1 MSLDITVIKRDGR
14 EEDFSENKIA
24 MSIFSAANEA
34 GGDDFELAE
43 ELTEQLIEII
53 DSGDFDDEISTST
66 LQEMI
71 EKLLIET
78 GHAKTAKAY
87 ILSAADRARI
97 REMDSSLMKS
107 FEDITFTSPEESDM
121 KRENANIDSSTAMG
135 TMLKYGSEGAKTFNL
150 LHLIS
155 KDIADAHASGDI
167 HIHDLDFY
175 SLTET
180 CIAKDTLLSVKI
192 NGVEMTVTAEQLS
205 DYFNLDTVDEWKKAK
220 NVQILSNGK
229 YVGVKAMVKH
239 TSADKHMMN
248 IVTPTGELHVTDDH
262 KISIIKDNKIVDEK
276 VSDVHTGDV
285 LSIPNIDI
293 DRYNLDKI
301 DIIELYKGD
310 NFVIANTEE
319 VLENIKRSG
328 NWKAFCKGFNYENG
342 RNRSL
347 RTGRTKLTIQEYK
360 SIENL
365 CTMSHSDLKIRYKR
379 SRGEETINAV
389 VPLTFELGNIIGLM
403 YTEGSIT
410 EHISSQQ
417 KSPVKKACFC
427 NYNEDLIQ
435 QFNKNYS
442 TVFNNPYINARK
454 HNGRHTGSVLSGYLQ
469 YELFHGI
476 FGTKYSTDD
485 IRLAQWM
492 FSANKDFVNGLIAG
506 IIDGDGTV
514 QKDGYRV
521 IISSVSKEFLKDI
534 QKLLLLR
541 GITSS
546 IKLENTTQA
555 GTKASF
561 VKDNGDV
568 VESIRN
574 YNNYKL
580 ELTGN
585 LYNKLA
591 WVNSNKL
598 NEIELR
604 SSDRKPNNQPTI
616 TEIKE
621 IEYTDFVYD
630 IETDD
635 NHFTAD
641 GFNVH
646 NCCQIPL
653 DKLFKGGFNTGHGFL
668 REPGSIRTAGAL
680 AAIAIQSN
688 QNDQHGGQSIPLFD
702 YYLAPYV
709 ALTFIKN
716 LATIA
721 TIKFDIDD
729 KEYKGLKRKLVDY
742 QKEHKLV
749 MNDRCLG
756 ELRAIVSD
764 YLDSI
769 DIEYTDKEL
778 DKLFERADKTT
789 YDDTYQAME
798 AFVHNLNSMHSRAGS
813 QVPFSSVNFGTDI
826 STEGRYVSKTLLET
840 TDRGLGNGEIAIF
853 PISIFKMKKGV
864 NFDPGDPNYDLF
876 KLSCKVSSH
885 RLYPNF
891 CNLDAP
897 FNAEIYDGTPETE
910 MATMGCVESSE
921 ILHYKINNIDFIETF
936 GDAYNRVSNIGNV
949 VNYSE
954 NSEYIDTS
962 GIDIKVK
969 DSVNGFVKVKKF
981 IKNRNVDNFNVVRL
995 SDGYSITATSDHPLP
1010 VVDKGR
1016 TFVSELKTGDK
1027 INVSTCDAI
1036 NTDNK
1041 FSTDYFG
1048 DDTYLLGVL
1057 LADSAY
1063 SSSQINISL
1072 GFDEIDVVE
1081 HIYNA
1086 VEKLGYTLNIVEQ
1099 HRGDKG
1105 DYVDCHI
1112 KDIRPLKNAR
1122 EELADLFGGYSKA
1135 DRRIPSSM
1143 LTASRGLRINLL
1155 AGLLD
1160 ADGHVTHSR
1169 HRDGKTPRSARFSIG
1184 STNKAL
1190 AMTELALIRGLGYKA
1205 KMYRNKY
1212 SSRHSK
1218 IRFLIEFEIADEVI
1232 NAMHCNKKID
1242 IAKNVS
1248 RCTFNA
1254 ISTVTVD
1261 KIVPGCEENETDGIS
1276 YDLETESDMLDIS
1289 YINSHNCRTRV
1300 GTNKYNPANTVI
1312 PGRGN
1317 LSFTSINLPRI
1328 AIQANHDINKFYEIL
1343 DKRLEL
1349 VHRQLLERFDVQCLK
1364 KPINYPF
1371 LMGQGIWIDSDRLR
1385 PADDIR
1391 EVLRNGTFGVG
1402 FIGLAE
1408 TLTALIGKHHGESE
1422 EAQKLGLEIIN
1433 HMKEY
1438 CDAWSEYEH
1447 MNYGVI
1453 GTPAE
1458 GLSGRFVRIDKKLFG
1473 IIPGVTDKEYYTNS
1487 SHVPVSFKISAT
1499 DKVDIEAPYHALE
1512 LGGHICYIEM
1522 DGDPTKNLKAFMK
1535 IVRYMHDKGVGY
1547 CAINH
1552 PVDRDPVCGY
1562 TGIIGD
1568 VCPRCGRRE
1577 NEPMTMEMYERIKGY
1592 ANVGNADTLGVHG
1605 NPDEEADR
1613 LTNN

>member
-1 MSLDITVIKRDGR
+1 MSLNITVIKRDGR
-14 EEDFSENKIA
+14 EEDFEENKIA

-43 ELTEQLIEII
+43 ELTSQLIEII
-53 DSGDFDDEISTST
+53 DSGNFDDEISTST
-66 LQEMI
+66 LQEMV

-121 KRENANIDSSTAMG
+121 KRENANIDTSTAMG

-150 LHLIS
+150 LHMVS
-155 KDIADAHASGDI
+155 KDIADAHIAGDI
-167 HIHDLDFY
+167 HIHDLDFLT
-175 SLTET
+175 LTET
-180 CIAKDTLLSVKI
+180 CIDKNTLLTVKI
-192 NGVEMTVTAEQLS
+192 NGVETVITAEQLA
-205 DYFNLDTVDEWKKAK
+205 DYAKLDNVDEWKNID
-220 NVQILSNGK
+220 NVKVLSNGN
-229 YVGVKAMVKH
+229 YVQVKSMVKH
-239 TSADKHMMN
+239 NSDNKHMMN
-248 IVTPTGELHVTDDH
+248 IVTPELHVTDEH
-262 KISIIKDNKIVDEK
+262 TISVIENDKVVDKK
-276 VSDVHTGDV
+276 VSTVKVGDI
-285 LSIPNIDI
+285 LSIPKIDTK
-293 DRYNLDKI
+293 RYVQDSI
-301 DIIELYKGD
+301 DIISLYTGD
-310 NFVIANTEE
+310 NLVISNTDE
-319 VLENIKRSG
+319 VLQSVKDGGKWEEFRAMFNHSDTRYNAISTG
-328 NWKAFCKGFNYENG
+328 N
-342 RNRSL
+342 S
-347 RTGRTKLTIQEYK
+347 KLTIQEYK
-360 SIENL
+360 SIEHL
-365 CTMSHSDLKIRYKR
+365 CSLKHSDLTISYK
-379 SRGEETINAV
+379 GNEEQDTINAV
-389 VPLTFELGNIIGLM
+389 VRLGADLGCLIGLM
-403 YTEGSIT
+403 YARGNCIEYKDPNQ
-410 EHISSQQ
+410 EM
-417 KSPVKKACFC
+417 PVKKISFC
-427 NYNEDLIQ
+427 SHSKDLTDI
-435 QFNKNYS
+435 FNCLYS
-442 TVFNNPYINARK
+442 GIFNNTKIYDIT
-454 HNGRHTGSVLSGYLQ
+454 HEEVHVGSILSGYLQ
-469 YELFHGI
+469 YELFHGV
-476 FGTKYSTDD
+476 FGTKNSTDD
-485 IRLAQWM
+485 IKLAQWM
-492 FSANKDFVNGLIAG
+492 FNANKSFVYGLLKGLIRSVRNTRNLG
-506 IIDGDGTV
+506 E
-514 QKDGYRV
+514 
-521 IISSVSKEFLKDI
+521 SSVPVVSLSKNLLQDI

-541 GITSS
+541 GITSTIKIANQDTVAS
-546 IKLENTTQA
+546 IETLIPDDSSTDKFNYYNLEINDDMYSMIANIQVLEN
-555 GTKASF
+555 
-561 VKDNGDV
+561 VLDYDV
-568 VESIRN
+568 E
-574 YNNYKL
+574 YEYPYKQ
-580 ELTGN
+580 
-585 LYNKLA
+585 
-591 WVNSNKL
+591 V
-598 NEIELR
+598 
-604 SSDRKPNNQPTI
+604 TI
-616 TEIKE
+616 TEINE
-621 IEYTDFVYD
+621 VEYSGYVYD
-630 IETDD
+630 LETEDS
-635 NHFTAD
+635 HFTAD

-709 ALTFIKN
+709 ALTFVKN

-729 KEYKGLKRKLVDY
+729 KDYKGLKKKLVAY

-778 DKLFERADKTT
+778 DVLFERADKTT

-813 QVPFSSVNFGTDI
+813 QVPFSSVNFGTDT

-897 FNAEIYDGTPETE
+897 FNAELYDGTPETE

-936 GDAYNRVSNIGNV
+936 KDAYNRVRNLGSTAD
-949 VNYSE
+949 YSE
-954 NSEYIDTS
+954 NSEYIDVS
-962 GIDIKVK
+962 GLDIKVK

-995 SDGYSITATSDHPLP
+995 SDGYSLTATSDHPLP
-1010 VVDKGR
+1010 VVGKGR

-1027 INVSTCDAI
+1027 INVSTCDTI
-1036 NTDNK
+1036 STDNK
-1041 FSTDYFG
+1041 FSTTYFS

-1063 SSSQINISL
+1063 SSSQISISL

-1086 VEKLGYTLNIVEQ
+1086 VERLGYTLNIVEQ

-1105 DYVDCHI
+1105 DYIDCHI
-1112 KDIRPLKNAR
+1112 IGIRPLKSAR
-1122 EELADLFGGYSKA
+1122 EELADLFGGYSKE

-1143 LTASRGLRINLL
+1143 LTASRDLRIKLL
-1155 AGLLD
+1155 AGLID
-1160 ADGHVTHSR
+1160 ADGHVTHSM

-1232 NAMHCNKKID
+1232 NAMHCSKKID

-1261 KIVPGCEENETDGIS
+1261 KVVHGCEENEIDRIS

-1328 AIQANHDINKFYEIL
+1328 AILADHDINKFYELL

-1349 VHRQLLERFDVQCLK
+1349 VHRQLLERFDIQCLK

-1385 PADDIR
+1385 PTDDIR
-1391 EVLRNGTFGVG
+1391 EILRNGTFGVG

-1438 CDAWSEYEH
+1438 CDAWSEHEH

-1458 GLSGRFVRIDKKLFG
+1458 GLSGRFVKMDKKLFG
-1473 IIPGVTDKEYYTNS
+1473 EIPGVTDKEYYTNS

-1605 NPDEEADR
+1605 NPAEEADR
-1613 LTNN
+1613 LSNN

>member
-66 LQEMI
+66 LQEMV

-155 KDIADAHASGDI
+155 KDIADAHTSGDI

-192 NGVEMTVTAEQLS
+192 NGIEMTVTAEQLS
-205 DYFNLDTVDEWKKAK
+205 NYFNLDTVDEWKKAK
-220 NVQILSNGK
+220 NVQVLSNGK
-229 YVGVKAMVKH
+229 YVGIKTMIKH
-239 TSADKHMMN
+239 NSANKHMMN

-262 KISIIKDNKIVDEK
+262 KISIIKGNKVVDKK
-276 VSDVHTGDV
+276 VSDVHVGDI
-285 LSIPNIDI
+285 LSVPNIDI
-293 DRYNLDKI
+293 DRYSLDKI

-310 NFVIANTEE
+310 SFVIANTEE

-328 NWKAFCKGFNYENG
+328 NWKAFCRVFNYENG

-347 RTGRTKLTIQEYK
+347 RTGKTKLTIQEYK

-442 TVFNNPYINARK
+442 TVFNKPYINDRK
-454 HNGRHTGSVLSGYLQ
+454 HNGKHTGSVLSGYLQ

-476 FGTKYSTDD
+476 FGTKYSTAN

-492 FSANKDFVNGLIAG
+492 FNANKDFVNGLMAG

-521 IISSVSKEFLKDI
+521 IISSVSKEFLKDM

-546 IKLENTTQA
+546 IKLENTAQE

-568 VESIRN
+568 VESTRN

-598 NEIELR
+598 NEIELK
-604 SSDRKPNNQPTI
+604 SSDRKPNSQSTI

-630 IETDD
+630 IETAD

-653 DKLFKGGFNTGHGFL
+653 DRLFKGGFNTGHGFL

-709 ALTFIKN
+709 ALTFVKN

-729 KEYKGLKRKLVDY
+729 NEYKGLKRKLVGY

-813 QVPFSSVNFGTDI
+813 QVPFSSVNFGTDT

-853 PISIFKMKKGV
+853 PISIFKMKKGI
-864 NFDPGDPNYDLF
+864 NFDPGDTNYDLF

-910 MATMGCVESSE
+910 MAQMG
-921 ILHYKINNIDFIETF
+921 
-936 GDAYNRVSNIGNV
+936 
-949 VNYSE
+949 
-954 NSEYIDTS
+954 
-962 GIDIKVK
+962 
-969 DSVNGFVKVKKF
+969 
-981 IKNRNVDNFNVVRL
+981 
-995 SDGYSITATSDHPLP
+995 
-1010 VVDKGR
+1010 
-1016 TFVSELKTGDK
+1016 
-1027 INVSTCDAI
+1027 
-1036 NTDNK
+1036 
-1041 FSTDYFG
+1041 
-1048 DDTYLLGVL
+1048 
-1057 LADSAY
+1057 
-1063 SSSQINISL
+1063 
-1072 GFDEIDVVE
+1072 
-1081 HIYNA
+1081 
-1086 VEKLGYTLNIVEQ
+1086 
-1099 HRGDKG
+1099 
-1105 DYVDCHI
+1105 
-1112 KDIRPLKNAR
+1112 
-1122 EELADLFGGYSKA
+1122 
-1135 DRRIPSSM
+1135 
-1143 LTASRGLRINLL
+1143 
-1155 AGLLD
+1155 
-1160 ADGHVTHSR
+1160 
-1169 HRDGKTPRSARFSIG
+1169 
-1184 STNKAL
+1184 
-1190 AMTELALIRGLGYKA
+1190 
-1205 KMYRNKY
+1205 
-1212 SSRHSK
+1212 
-1218 IRFLIEFEIADEVI
+1218 
-1232 NAMHCNKKID
+1232 
-1242 IAKNVS
+1242 
-1248 RCTFNA
+1248 
-1254 ISTVTVD
+1254 
-1261 KIVPGCEENETDGIS
+1261 
-1276 YDLETESDMLDIS
+1276 
-1289 YINSHNCRTRV
+1289 CRTRV

-1385 PADDIR
+1385 PTDDIR

-1473 IIPGVTDKEYYTNS
+1473 EIPGVTDKEYYTNS